1 MKDIKRVSVL
11 SVFSCSKKILLKWQ
25 DFKALHCNPSES
37 RMVARIFFRAE
48 SAESAEKKQ
57 ERRSAM
63 QSFSAPSAPLR
74 APVPSGRDLVRA
86 CTQCQTVR
94 LLLEQDAWDRR
105 KQREQ
110 SITGDCPS
118 PRFLCCLLFESS
130 VWLRLAALCSLVAN
144 SSLVAASAPSNPW
157 FHLFGCGWP
166 RYGYC

>member
-1 MKDIKRVSVL
+1 MFSRGEVFGDGPPRQAATKDGLAAKDHKENKQSQFL
-11 SVFSCSKKILLKWQ
+11 SMRS
-25 DFKALHCNPSES
+25 LHCNPSES

-130 VWLRLAALCSLVAN
+130 VWLRLAALCSF
-144 SSLVAASAPSNPW
+144 AAKILPKMKRFFEFAI
-157 FHLFGCGWP
+157 
-166 RYGYC
+166 